1 VLNRKG
7 NIRRFFKIKGNSWQ
21 TKYVLDLHVPDIG
34 KCDGFCN
41 VDERIIY
48 LEKALDQ
55 DERWLVFFHELIHAI
70 NHELHVTEEGG
81 IDGVLGEIIA
91 EGLTS
96 VLNGM
101 FVFAWRDSARYPKGA
116 LREFCRAKKS
126 KRDF

>member
-1 VLNRKG
+1 MSQKDGLPKN
-7 NIRRFFKIKGNSWQ
+7 FKIKGEVW
-21 TKYVLDLHVPDIG
+21 TVRYTLDLHVPDIG
-34 KCDGFCN
+34 KCDGYCE
-41 VDERIIY
+41 VETRSII
-48 LEKALDQ
+48 LEKALDNE
-55 DERWLVFFHELIHAI
+55 ERWRVFFHELIHAI

-96 VLNGM
+96 VLNEL
-101 FVFAWRDSARYPKGA
+101 FVIKWRGSKRYPKGA

>member
-1 VLNRKG
+1 MSAKDGLPKN
-7 NIRRFFKIKGNSWQ
+7 FKIKGEVWQ
-21 TKYVLDLHVPDIG
+21 ISYTFDLHVPGIG
-34 KCDGFCN
+34 KCDGFC
-41 VDERIIY
+41 DIDTRTIL
-48 LEKALDQ
+48 LEKTLTN
-55 DERWLVFFHELIHAI
+55 EEKWRVFFHELIHAI

-96 VLNGM
+96 VLNEL
-101 FVFAWRDSARYPKGA
+101 FVIKWRGAKRYPKGA